1 MEFKDGGTI
10 GITKT
15 TISKSTKYGIYLSQL
30 SSFSTFTNNTV
41 DLSTQ
46 QGYPVCIDG
55 DKLSSLIE
63 STNTIKGRGI
73 IITNTTIT
81 SSVSFSPYSIPFYT
95 EKNLLLGDVVMNT
108 VTINAG
114 CTFNFAYG
122 GSVMGRG
129 TGDFSKFVATGTAT
143 NPVFLQSA
151 DTLNPWSGIRFT
163 GEFYAPT
170 FIHYFK
176 TKSNPNP
183 TQTDAN

>member
-1 MEFKDGGTI
+1 MDGGTI
-10 GITKT
+10 AVTNT
-15 TISKSTKYGIYLSQL
+15 AISKSTKYGIYLSQL

-41 DLSTQ
+41 DLATQ

-55 DKLSSLIE
+55 DKLSSFIE

-81 SSVSFSPYSIPFYT
+81 SSVSFSPYSLPFYT

-122 GSVMGRG
+122 GPIIRQS
-129 TGDFSKFVATGTAT
+129 TGDFTNIFPNATTT
-143 NPVFLQSA
+143 HPLF
-151 DTLNPWSGIRFT
+151 P
-163 GEFYAPT
+163 P
-170 FIHYFK
+170 
-176 TKSNPNP
+176 
-183 TQTDAN
+183 